1 MVLSDQL
8 WRNLRA
14 KATYASGGLSRKN
27 VSQPS
32 TPLQRFILQEAI
44 DDARKEII
52 PRASSINRLKIIHCR
67 HIVDAS
73 VLPDSA
79 ASLAQRY
86 NRMRSIA
93 GQKTYGFLQ
102 ISGTS
107 QLHSFLVIGSIH
119 VNLR

>member
-52 PRASSINRLKIIHCR
+52 PRASSINRLKIIH
-67 HIVDAS
+67 
-73 VLPDSA
+73 
-79 ASLAQRY
+79 
-86 NRMRSIA
+86 
-93 GQKTYGFLQ
+93 
-102 ISGTS
+102 
-107 QLHSFLVIGSIH
+107 
-119 VNLR
+119 